1 MEVDDKIEFQKTSLD
16 EYTKIA
22 VLGKGTYGEVHKC
35 IHNPT
40 DQIVAMKTFM
50 FEVSD
55 LISVSNYPSSDP
67 IYSSSY

>member
-1 MEVDDKIEFQKTSLD
+1 MTSLD

-40 DQIVAMKTFM
+40 DKIVAMKTFM
-50 FEVSD
+50 FEN
-55 LISVSNYPSSDP
+55 VSNGINYSTMREVSLLKSLAQYPNFV
-67 IYSSSY
+67 

>member
-1 MEVDDKIEFQKTSLD
+1 MEVDDKIEFSKTTLD

-40 DQIVAMKTFM
+40 DKIVAMKTFM
-50 FEVSD
+50 FEVS
-55 LISVSNYPSSDP
+55 SQYFSEN
-67 IYSSSY
+67 